1 MALLSK
7 SERKRILN
15 EEGFKYT
22 EGGIKAFQKKYMLR
36 KSDWDGI
43 WGPNTDNT
51 ARTVDNVRHLT
62 KNFKPED
69 KLCFW
74 YEGGAYINCEH
85 VLKSMLGDMMF
96 KYVKDDKIRR
106 IEQHGASPDG
116 VADDYEYVEDNDV
129 VVY

>member
-1 MALLSK
+1 MKEDSIIA
-7 SERKRILN
+7 
-15 EEGFKYT
+15 
-22 EGGIKAFQKKYMLR
+22 
-36 KSDWDGI
+36 
-43 WGPNTDNT
+43 
-51 ARTVDNVRHLT
+51 TVGDLMDHLQ